1 MRKHNR
7 LTVLKRNLKIHREGR
22 NIIVFLS
29 FAIFAI
35 NVPVYILTPHWLFA
49 VTLLLSAALLVF
61 TTYFF
66 RNPMRILDV
75 DDPNF
80 LIAPCDG
87 RVVVIEPVTEPDY
100 FKDERLQV
108 SIFMSPFNV
117 HANWYPIEG
126 EVVKSEHQSG
136 RHMGAWLPKS
146 STENERSLV
155 VVRTASGEEVMIRQV
170 AGAMARRVVTY
181 AKDGIHCHRNE
192 HLGFIKLGSRVDLY
206 LPIDS
211 EIFVDF
217 GDLVKGNETI
227 IGKLRT
233 KDPSEEEPAAM
244 TSEV

>member
-1 MRKHNR
+1 M
-7 LTVLKRNLKIHREGR
+7 
-22 NIIVFLS
+22 FLA

-35 NVPVYILTPHWLFA
+35 NVPVYMLTPHWLFA

-66 RNPMRILDV
+66 RNPIRILDI

-87 RVVVIEPVTEPDY
+87 RVVVIEPVIEPDY
-100 FKDERLQV
+100 FHDKRLQV

-126 EVVKSEHQSG
+126 EILKSEHQSG

-146 STENERSLV
+146 SIENERSLV
-155 VVRTASGEEVMIRQV
+155 VIRTKEGQEIMVRQV

-181 AKDGIHCHRNE
+181 ATPGGRSHRNE
-192 HLGFIKLGSRVDLY
+192 LGSRVDLY
-206 LPIDS
+206 LPLDT
-211 EIFVDF
+211 EIFADF
-217 GDLVKGNETI
+217 GDHVKGNETI

-233 KDPSEEEPAAM
+233 SES
-244 TSEV
+244 TNIDTLLDD

>member
-1 MRKHNR
+1 MKRK
-7 LTVLKRNLKIHREGR
+7 LKIHREGR
-22 NIIVFLS
+22 NIIVFLA

-35 NVPVYILTPHWLFA
+35 NVPVYLLTPHWIFA
-49 VTLLLSAALLVF
+49 VILVLTAALLVF

-66 RNPMRILDV
+66 RNPLRILDV

-80 LIAPCDG
+80 LISPCDG
-87 RVVVIEPVTEPDY
+87 RIVVIEPVFEPDY
-100 FKDERLQV
+100 FKEERLQV
-108 SIFMSPFNV
+108 SIFMSPLNV

-126 EVVKSEHQSG
+126 EVIRSEHQSG

-155 VVRTASGEEVMIRQV
+155 VIRTLDNQEVMIRQV

-181 AKDGIHCHRNE
+181 AKVGGKCHRNE

-206 LPIDS
+206 LPRNT

-217 GDLVKGNETI
+217 GDAVKGNETI
-227 IGKLRT
+227 IGKLRLT
-233 KDPSEEEPAAM
+233 NETTNVDNLVASPEE
-244 TSEV
+244 